1 MKISLF
7 RAFGAPSPEQMI
19 RRELLA
25 HQRDLIQAKVSLAGA
40 QSVVQY
46 RQDVIR
52 ELESMLAK
60 HTHQAQEAV

>member
-1 MKISLF
+1 MNFNPF
-7 RAFGAPSPEQMI
+7 RALRAPTPGQI
-19 RRELLA
+19 IARELLA
-25 HQRDLIQAKVSLAGA
+25 HQRDLIQAKVSLASA

-60 HTHQAQEAV
+60 HTHQAQGEV